1 MSKKFFFLPAL
12 LLGSFLMFTPACGD
26 SDPCKDVDC
35 GVNGTCFEGEC
46 VCNEGFEGAACA
58 DTWSAKFV
66 GTYSGFDNVTATT
79 TVPPDQTIL
88 GKYNLAPSA
97 SITAKDNTTLS
108 ISNFGGFN
116 SIVQA
121 TITRGNASDVSATKL
136 TISFTDTSSRKFVGS
151 GTYSSGKITG
161 NYVVTYTDNTT
172 DTANFEYTK

>member
-12 LLGSFLMFTPACGD
+12 LLGAFLMFTPACGD

-35 GVNGTCFEGEC
+35 GANGTCFEGEC
-46 VCNEGFEGAACA
+46 VCNEGFEGASCT

-66 GTYSGFDNVTATT
+66 GTYTGFDNVTASTAGT
-79 TVPPDQTIL
+79 PL

-97 SITAKDNTTLS
+97 GITAKDNTTLS

-121 TITRGNASDVSATKL
+121 TITRANASDATATK
-136 TISFTDTSSRKFVGS
+136 IAIDFTDSSNRKFVGN
-151 GTYSSGKITG
+151 GTFSSGKITG
-161 NYVVTYTDNTT
+161 SYKVTFPDATYDDAT
-172 DTANFEYTK
+172 FEYTK